1 LALLSQ
7 LGGSMR
13 SITSQSSHSTFA
25 IAVSPRRL
33 TYQNL
38 TSLS

>member
-1 LALLSQ
+1 LLSH
-7 LGGSMR
+7 LAGSMR

-25 IAVSPRRL
+25 IAVSPRRS

-38 TSLS
+38 TPLS